1 MGLTMGN
8 GGLLILV
15 GRLSPVMMWI
25 GWRLTISMLV
35 DRLSPVMSTC
45 WGLTILTLAGRLS
58 PVMMMVWQLTILM
71 LGGQT
76 LNILRWLSQGGV
88 A

>member
-8 GGLLILV
+8 RGLLILV
-15 GRLSPVMMWI
+15 G
-25 GWRLTISMLV
+25 
-35 DRLSPVMSTC
+35 RLSPVMSTC

-58 PVMMMVWQLTILM
+58 PVMMMVWRLTTLM